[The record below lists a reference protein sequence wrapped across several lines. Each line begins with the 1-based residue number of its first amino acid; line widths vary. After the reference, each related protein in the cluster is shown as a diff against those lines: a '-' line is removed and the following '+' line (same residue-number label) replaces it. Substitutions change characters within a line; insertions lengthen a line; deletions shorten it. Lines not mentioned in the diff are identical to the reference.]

1 MSHRR
6 ACRWILDA
14 REYISISTYIFIFIL
29 SSLLIGYVGPSI
41 ELLYIFII
49 FIAIGRITRLPMTM
63 TAHGFLFLFD
73 LIVMPV
79 NLNYFIHLYTAI
91 F

>member
-41 ELLYIFII
+41 ELLYIYR
-49 FIAIGRITRLPMTM
+49 AIGRITRLPMTM